1 MIEAMISGKLQ
12 GQPEQRTA
20 KTGRTFVTARMRVA
34 AGVEETQFV
43 RVTAFSDT
51 ACTALLA
58 LGDGDALAAA
68 GKLKVGVWAPP
79 GGEPRPNLDMV
90 AAQVLTVYHL
100 ERRRKAMPPGDDEA
114 PRQRTAAPA
123 ARPARRQAPAQRGPG
138 HQNEFEHADN
148 EAWLAGRA
156 P

>member
-1 MIEAMISGKLQ
+1 MIEAMISGKLL

-34 AGVEETQFV
+34 AGAEETHFV
-43 RVTAFSDT
+43 RVTAFSDS

-68 GKLKVGVWAPP
+68 GTLKVGIWTPP
-79 GGEPRPNLDMV
+79 GGESRPNLDMV

-100 ERRRKAMPPGDDEA
+100 ERRRKAMQSGDDEA
-114 PRQRTAAPA
+114 PRQQTAAPA
-123 ARPARRQAPAQRGPG
+123 ARPARRQAPAQRSPEPED
-138 HQNEFEHADN
+138 EFGDAGTDS
-148 EAWLAGRA
+148 WLAGSA